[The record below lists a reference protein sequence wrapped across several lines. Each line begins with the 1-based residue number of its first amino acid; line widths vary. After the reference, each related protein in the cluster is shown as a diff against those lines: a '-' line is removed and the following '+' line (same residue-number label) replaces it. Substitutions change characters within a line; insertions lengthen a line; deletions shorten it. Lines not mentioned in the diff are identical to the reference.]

1 MNHIKKDIKKSTNHN
16 TLTMVHMTEVA
27 EYLGE
32 ISTAEQEKTDS
43 SVNAR
48 SYFLISGQILGH
60 KPTVYMVYPQGNY
73 ISTSC

>member
-1 MNHIKKDIKKSTNHN
+1 
-16 TLTMVHMTEVA
+16 MVHMTEVA

-73 ISTSC
+73 ISTSADTT